1 VTSSLEENMLN
12 AQEPKPNSRLG
23 LDRIISFS
31 DAVIAVAITLMVV
44 QVQMPESVAADQLP
58 QALRELIPTFT
69 SYVFSFYMVAVY
81 WIEHH
86 RMFKYIKRYDDALIW
101 LNLLLLMLIAVVPFA
116 TNLLD
121 TYTSEQIV
129 VFIYAALIAAVGL
142 LTMGMWWYATHR
154 HRLVDKD
161 LCPLVIRKGLVVRLV
176 APVVF
181 IVSIGIAIFSVPAAM
196 YSWFA
201 IIPLVIITHRIV

>member
-1 VTSSLEENMLN
+1 MAN
-12 AQEPKPNSRLG
+12 AQELKPKSRLG
-23 LDRIISFS
+23 LERIISLS

-44 QVQMPESVAADQLP
+44 QVQMPESVPAHQLP

-69 SYVFSFYMVAVY
+69 TYVFSFYIVAVY

-86 RMFKYIKRYDDALIW
+86 RMFKYIKRYDDGLIW
-101 LNLLLLMLIAVVPFA
+101 LNLLWLMLIALVPFA

-121 TYTSEQIV
+121 TYPGEQIV
-129 VFIYAALIAAVGL
+129 VFVYATLIAVVGL
-142 LTMGMWWYATHR
+142 LTAGLWWYATHR

-161 LCPLVIRKGLVVRLV
+161 LSPLLIRKGIVLRLV

-181 IVSIGIAIFSVPAAM
+181 MVSMGIAIFSLPAAM

-201 IIPLVIITHRIV
+201 IVPLVAITHKIV

>member
-1 VTSSLEENMLN
+1 MANTP
-12 AQEPKPNSRLG
+12 EPNSNSRLG

-58 QALRELIPTFT
+58 QALRQLIPTFT
-69 SYVFSFYMVAVY
+69 SYVFSFYIVAVY

-86 RMFKYIKRYDDALIW
+86 RMFKYIKRYDDGLIW

-121 TYTSEQIV
+121 TYPGEQIV
-129 VFIYAALIAAVGL
+129 VFMYAALIAAVGL
-142 LTMGMWWYATHR
+142 LTAGMWWYATHR
-154 HRLVDKD
+154 HRLVSKD
-161 LCPLVIRKGLVVRLV
+161 LCPLVVRRGIVVRLV

-181 IVSIGIAIFSVPAAM
+181 IVSIAIAIFSPPAAM

-201 IIPLVIITHRIV
+201 IIPLVAITHKIV

>member
-1 VTSSLEENMLN
+1 MEST
-12 AQEPKPNSRLG
+12 QEPNSNSRLG

-31 DAVIAVAITLMVV
+31 DADIAVAVTLLVV
-44 QVQMPESVAADQLP
+44 QVQMPESVPADQLP

-69 SYVFSFYMVAVY
+69 SYVFSFYIVAVY

-86 RMFKYIKRYDDALIW
+86 RMFKYIKRYDDGLIW

-121 TYTSEQIV
+121 THSGEQIV
-129 VFIYAALIAAVGL
+129 VFLYAALIAAVGL
-142 LTMGMWWYATHR
+142 LTTGMWWYATHG

-161 LCPLVIRKGLVVRLV
+161 LCPLVIRRGIVVRLV
-176 APVVF
+176 APAVL
-181 IVSIGIAIFSVPAAM
+181 IVSIGIAIFSAPAAM
-196 YSWFA
+196 YAWFT
-201 IIPLVIITHRIV
+201 IIPLLVITNRIV